1 MKTIKKLTLVFGIT
15 LVLFALLTT
24 CLLAPKRYWG
34 NMETIN
40 FRAVVGGSALVY
52 IAQERHFFAE
62 NGLDV
67 KIKNYETGMASG
79 DALLRGEEDIVWLSE
94 FQVVRRSFEKQNVAA
109 LASVNRFE
117 DQHLLAHR
125 SKGIGS
131 ISDLAGKKIGLAR
144 NSIFEFYLT
153 RFFSLN
159 GMNLNAVTI
168 VDVQFPQA
176 AEHLMNGSIDSIIAW
191 TPYTSEI
198 TTRLGDEVV
207 NWSIQSSQP
216 GYGVILARKDWVLS
230 KSDVVKRFL
239 RSLAQA
245 EDYLV
250 KNPDAS
256 KSIVQKRLNLDGA
269 AIDQLWSEVRFF
281 LSLDQ
286 SLVLAMEDQARWM
299 ISKRLT
305 AAKKMPN
312 FVDYIY
318 ENGLRAVKPEA
329 VNIIR

>member
-1 MKTIKKLTLVFGIT
+1 
-15 LVLFALLTT
+15 
-24 CLLAPKRYWG
+24 
-34 NMETIN
+34 
-40 FRAVVGGSALVY
+40 
-52 IAQERHFFAE
+52 
-62 NGLDV
+62 
-67 KIKNYETGMASG
+67 MASG
-79 DALLRGEEDIVWLSE
+79 DALLRCEEDIVWSSE
-94 FQVVRRSFEKQNVAA
+94 FQVVRRSFEKQSVRI

-117 DQHLLAHR
+117 DQYLLAHR
-125 SKGIGS
+125 SKRIGS
-131 ISDLAGKKIGLAR
+131 ISDLAGKKIGVAR
-144 NSIFEFYLT
+144 KSIFEFYLS

-159 GMNLNAVTI
+159 GMDLKAFTI
-168 VDVQFPQA
+168 IDVQFPRA
-176 AEHLMNGSIDSIIAW
+176 AEQFINGNMDSVVAW
-191 TPYTSEI
+191 TPYASEI
-198 TTRLGDEVV
+198 STKLGDEVV
-207 NWSIQSSQP
+207 SWSIQSSQP
-216 GYGVILARKDWVLS
+216 GYGVIVARKDWVPS
-230 KSDVVKRFL
+230 KPDVIKRFL

-269 AIDQLWSEVRFF
+269 AIDHLWSEVRFF

-305 AAKKMPN
+305 ATKKLPN

-318 ENGLRAVKPEA
+318 EDGLHAVKPEA